1 MTINVTKSVI
11 GLSMAKAPIKVNE
24 HFAVVTDDKGNRTEI
39 IYNPPLLAKVG
50 NLKIELRKEL
60 NHNRPHI
67 HLIRKCGKSVYDV
80 SIAINDLV
88 VLAGG
93 HNLKY
98 LDKVEYQKILEFIL
112 DNQELLETLYKELRG
127 DL

>member
-1 MTINVTKSVI
+1 MVIYKITNTIN
-11 GLSMAKAPIKVNE
+11 
-24 HFAVVTDDKGNRTEI
+24 
-39 IYNPPLLAKVG
+39 
-50 NLKIELRKEL
+50 
-60 NHNRPHI
+60 
-67 HLIRKCGKSVYDV
+67 GKSVYDV